1 MQLILNYFQACKVRS
16 PVCSIQCFMYYKL
29 TNVSWTEVRLHLH
42 ALEPV
47 LHNKPLQREAHALQL
62 ERSPHSPQL
71 EGDPAQSNT

>member
-1 MQLILNYFQACKVRS
+1 
-16 PVCSIQCFMYYKL
+16 MYYKL

-71 EGDPAQSNT
+71 EGSLCSNEDPAQSNT